1 MGELF
6 ERSTGDSETLR
17 RFTRYLLN
25 DVHALEKMLQEGMV
39 ESGVRR
45 IGAEQEFAL
54 IDRNGQPAMIGPELL
69 ERMNDPAFTTEIG
82 RFNIEA
88 NLEPLLFGGNCLSEM
103 EARLNEVVARARSA
117 AQEMESD
124 IVLIGI
130 LPTIRKTHLTLD
142 NMTPRERYYM
152 LNEMMSRMLGEERKY
167 ELKIEGIDELT
178 LTHDNVM
185 LEACNTS
192 FQVHF
197 QVSPEDFV
205 PRYNLAQAVTAP
217 VLAAAVNSPLLGR
230 YRLWRETR
238 IALFQQSIDTRKG
251 PYERDLQPRVSF
263 GTRWVRDSVLEI
275 FQEDIARFKILFA
288 LEDAEDPFEAL
299 QAGHAPK
306 LQALRLHT
314 GTVYR
319 WNRACYGISDGK
331 PHLRIENR
339 VLPSGPTVV
348 DEVANAAFWFGL
360 MAGLEGEYDDI
371 TQVMEFD
378 HAREN
383 FYAAARHGL
392 DARFTWINGAK
403 VTAHDLILKELL
415 PLAREG
421 LLNRRID
428 TQDVDR
434 YLGILEARVRS
445 DMTGSQWL
453 LKSLSSVKNS
463 GGTRWEQ
470 INALVAA
477 TVARQSEGKPVHEW
491 PLAELAEAG
500 GWKKN
505 YLHVA
510 QLMTTD
516 IFTVQ
521 PEEPLDLVANLM
533 VWHKVRHVM
542 VEDEQHRL
550 LGLVSHRHLLKLAG
564 RELPRQNGHI
574 APVRDVMITEPVVV
588 TPETLT
594 VEAIRL
600 MREKR
605 ISCLPVVKEEK
616 LVGVLTE
623 DDFMEMAGMLL
634 EEMLKE

>member
-1 MGELF
+1 MGEMF
-6 ERSTGDSETLR
+6 ERSSGDSETLR

-25 DVHALEKMLQEGMV
+25 DVHALEKMLETGMI

-54 IDRNGQPAMIGPELL
+54 IDKNWQPASIGPELL
-69 ERMNDPAFTTEIG
+69 ERMNDPAFTAEIA

-88 NLEPLLFGGNCLSEM
+88 NLDPLPFGGTCLREM
-103 EARLNEVVARARSA
+103 ETHLNKVVDRARTA
-117 AQEMESD
+117 AQEMDSN
-124 IVLIGI
+124 IALTGI
-130 LPTIRKTHLTLD
+130 LPTIRKSHLTLD

-152 LNEMMSRMLGEERKY
+152 LNEMFARLLGEGGAY

-197 QVSPEDFV
+197 QVDPEIF
-205 PRYNLAQAVTAP
+205 PQRYNLAQAVTAP

-230 YRLWRETR
+230 FRLWRETR

-251 PYERDLQPRVSF
+251 PFERQLQPRVSF
-263 GTRWVRDSVLEI
+263 GTRWVDKSVLEI
-275 FQEDIARFKILFA
+275 FQEDIARYKVLFA
-288 LEDAEDPFEAL
+288 LDDAEDPFEAIE
-299 QAGHAPK
+299 AGRAPK
-306 LQALRLHT
+306 LEALRLHT

-339 VLPSGPTVV
+339 VLPAGPTVV

-421 LLNRRID
+421 LLNRGID
-428 TQDVDR
+428 KDDVSR
-434 YLGILEARVRS
+434 YLDIIRDRVKS
-445 DMTGSQWL
+445 DMTGSQWA
-453 LKSLSSVKNS
+453 LKSLGSIKQS

-477 TVARQSEGKPVHEW
+477 TVKRQTEGKPVHEW
-491 PLAELAEAG
+491 PLARLDEAG
-500 GWKKN
+500 GWKQN
-505 YLHVA
+505 YLTVN

-516 IFTVQ
+516 IYTVS
-521 PEEPLDLVANLM
+521 PDEPLDLVANLM

-542 VEDEQHRL
+542 VEDADHHL
-550 LGLVSHRHLLKLAG
+550 MGLVSHRHLLKLTG
-564 RELPRQNGHI
+564 RELPKQDGHT
-574 APVRDVMITEPVVV
+574 APVSDFMVTEPITV
-588 TPETLT
+588 TPDTKT
-594 VEAIRL
+594 IDAIHM
-600 MREKR
+600 MRENR
-605 ISCLPVVKEEK
+605 ISCLPVLKDER
-616 LVGVLTE
+616 LVGVISE
-623 DDFMEMAGMLL
+623 DDFMVMAGMLL
-634 EEMLKE
+634 EENLKD